1 VPIQNEMM
9 SGSAACSIDQQ
20 AVQMLLRND
29 ALLIPSSVA
38 VVVGTICVQAFRH
51 VNLLIDLLPS

>member
-1 VPIQNEMM
+1 MM

-20 AVQMLLRND
+20 AAQMLLRND